1 MFPALRGG
9 TQHDARQDC
18 RRVRNMKRGRTV
30 VIVLAV
36 VAATYV
42 QAQQDTP
49 AEGSPLAGIGARDL
63 ELFCLGREDFL
74 AGEPAGEGLGPGFNG
89 PSCAQ
94 CHNIPAV
101 GGTGTMVEMR
111 AGYRDDEGR
120 FHAPPGGTL
129 MHLFSTP
136 PHTCQAS
143 IAAIYDEANIIG
155 HRISMPLFGA
165 GLVEAIPD
173 QTLLALADPDDR
185 DGDGIRGRAALIE
198 DVASGTLRV
207 GRFGWK
213 AQQATLLAFSGD
225 AYFNEMGIT
234 NDLFR

>member
-1 MFPALRGG
+1 MRNNQRAVIAL
-9 TQHDARQDC
+9 A
-18 RRVRNMKRGRTV
+18 
-30 VIVLAV
+30 I
-36 VAATYV
+36 AALPFATTYV
-42 QAQQDTP
+42 SAQQDTP
-49 AEGSPLAGIGARDL
+49 AEGSPLAGIGSRDL
-63 ELFCLGREDFL
+63 ELFRLGREDFL
-74 AGEPAGEGLGPGFNG
+74 AVETAGEGLGPRFNG
-89 PSCAQ
+89 TSCAQ

-155 HRISMPLFGA
+155 HRIPMPLFGA